1 MANKNLMSSFSNA
14 FLFNALIKLSG
25 IAKVSFILGSH
36 AAFFSAS
43 MILVPLSGA
52 FAGVAGSFAF
62 FGVRLAISLLWTA
75 VLPFHFFA
83 YHIPGL
89 FASLFWATDS
99 KLFRIVPAIICMT
112 LFLMH
117 PVGSGAALYSLFWLI
132 PVITTLFF
140 KETYFTI
147 ALGSTFTAHAVGSVI
162 WLYTVPMTADQWLM
176 LIPLVIVERLLFA
189 SGMVIAYKVMRS
201 ILLKINVPL
210 KKSVTVN
217 AH

>member
-1 MANKNLMSSFSNA
+1 MANKNLMNPFSNA

-52 FAGVAGSFAF
+52 FAGIAGSFAF
-62 FGVRLAISLLWTA
+62 FGIRLALSLLLTA
-75 VLPFHFFA
+75 TISFHFLA

-89 FASLFWATDS
+89 FASLFWANNS
-99 KLFRIVPAIICMT
+99 KTFRIVPAIVCMV
-112 LFLMH
+112 LFLIH
-117 PVGSGAALYSLFWLI
+117 PVGSGAALYSLFWLV
-132 PVITTLFF
+132 PVIATLFF
-140 KETYFTI
+140 KENNFAI

-176 LIPLVIVERLLFA
+176 LIPVVIVERLLFA
-189 SGMVIAYKVMRS
+189 SGMAITYKVLRW
-201 ILLKINVPL
+201 ILAQINVPL
-210 KKSVTVN
+210 KKSAIAN
-217 AH
+217 